1 MEKETVTIEIKQE
14 VSVTLL
20 WIAAGVVLIGATF
33 LFVPKGVELWPA
45 VDAAGVAAFA
55 YTVALLFFV
64 LRKPLSLRRRLLVA
78 TLGVLFLAC
87 TAFRWIQMEDQA
99 HWQADQLLR
108 IRGVIDRGVMTMEMT
123 GPLLKTLDAFHRQG
137 TSKKTSL
144 AEEFRKLYPA
154 ASAGSKIY
162 KPKWEGDGMSVIITE
177 LNPDRIVLVSQ
188 EAFVMGR
195 DSSFKN
201 LDGKIGMIQEQY
213 TLTAKGIVH
222 VSEN

>member
-33 LFVPKGVELWPA
+33 FLVPKGVELWPA
-45 VDAAGVAAFA
+45 INASGVAALV
-55 YTVALLFFV
+55 YLVAFLFFV
-64 LRKPLSLRRRLLVA
+64 LRKPLSLRKRLVVA

-99 HWQADQLLR
+99 RWQADQLLQ
-108 IRGVIDRGVMTMEMT
+108 IRGVIGRGVMITEMS
-123 GPLLKTLDAFHRQG
+123 GPLLKTLDTFHRQG
-137 TSKKTSL
+137 RTKKSTL

-154 ASAGSKIY
+154 ASAGSNIHKATWDGDEMKI
-162 KPKWEGDGMSVIITE
+162 MITE
-177 LNPDRIVLVSQ
+177 LNPNRIVLVSQ
-188 EAFVMGR
+188 ETFVKGR

-213 TLTAKGIVH
+213 TLTTKGIVH